1 MSAEFAEGLRLAGAG
16 MGLVFATLVALMV
29 ILFAL
34 GRLFPG
40 DEAEEAAAEQETPDA
55 ATHDETAEP
64 ETEPPAVGESPPQEV
79 ETPPPPAPEPAPAP
93 ALPPVTVTAPRDGV
107 TGAKVAALAVSVYLA
122 MEQEESGQA
131 VAGPAPSPFAAS
143 QAGPQPS
150 QPTSNW
156 SNLGRAAL
164 WRSQGRRPSAYGQK
178 THSAYPSSRGRAT

>member
-1 MSAEFAEGLRLAGAG
+1 MSADFAEGLRLAGAG

-40 DEAEEAAAEQETPDA
+40 EEAEEAAEAPDTQTEVSDEAAAPVAEQPAISDA
-55 ATHDETAEP
+55 
-64 ETEPPAVGESPPQEV
+64 PPQV
-79 ETPPPPAPEPAPAP
+79 EAPPPPAPEPAPA
-93 ALPPVTVTAPRDGV
+93 LPPVTITAPRDGV

-131 VAGPAPSPFAAS
+131 VDGPAPAPVAAS

-156 SNLGRAAL
+156 GNLGRAAL

-178 THSAYPSSRGRAT
+178 THSAYHPSRGRTT

>member
-40 DEAEEAAAEQETPDA
+40 DEAEEADVEPETQAA
-55 ATHDETAEP
+55 ATHDEAAEP
-64 ETEPPAVGESPPQEV
+64 EAEPPAAGEAPPQEV
-79 ETPPPPAPEPAPAP
+79 ETPPPPAPEPVPT
-93 ALPPVTVTAPRDGV
+93 LPPVTVTAPHDGV

-131 VAGPAPSPFAAS
+131 VTGPAPSPVYAS

-150 QPTSNW
+150 QLTSNW
-156 SNLGRAAL
+156 GNLGRAAL

>member
-40 DEAEEAAAEQETPDA
+40 DEAEEADVEPETQAAA
-55 ATHDETAEP
+55 AHDEAAEP
-64 ETEPPAVGESPPQEV
+64 EAEPPAAGEAPPQEV
-79 ETPPPPAPEPAPAP
+79 ETPPPPAPEPATV
-93 ALPPVTVTAPRDGV
+93 LPPVTVTAPRDGV

-131 VAGPAPSPFAAS
+131 VAGPAPSPVSAS

-156 SNLGRAAL
+156 SSLGRAAL

>member
-40 DEAEEAAAEQETPDA
+40 EEAEEAALEPDA
-55 ATHDETAEP
+55 PAAAADDEATAAAI
-64 ETEPPAVGESPPQEV
+64 EPPAISESAPQV
-79 ETPPPPAPEPAPAP
+79 EAPPPPAPEPAPP
-93 ALPPVTVTAPRDGV
+93 LPPVTVTAPRDGV

-131 VAGPAPSPFAAS
+131 VAGPAPSPVAAS
-143 QAGPQPS
+143 QAAPQPS
-150 QPTSNW
+150 QPASNW
-156 SNLGRAAL
+156 GSLGRAAL

-178 THSAYPSSRGRAT
+178 THSAYNPTRGRGA